1 MSSTDSLSELLL
13 EQTPACHW
21 LVTPAGIFHRVYG
34 DSTVILGKPAAEL
47 TGRKVSECFD
57 RDAASVWKTRFAQ
70 ALHGETLNLRERRGD
85 GRWTVTVFPIRA
97 DGKIRYAGGMAR
109 ESTQWAKAER
119 ELRYTVLGALKAQ
132 EFERTMVSKFLHDA
146 VGQNLTALGLQLDL
160 VRMDL
165 ENISPE
171 ICERIG
177 AVQRLLESMMEEVR
191 EYSYELNPSTVE
203 RAGLRSALDRLA
215 TRVRERFTGSL
226 RLNVDPSLKIDPK
239 LASALYQIAQEA
251 VENAVQHSS
260 CSMIEIA
267 VKSTRNAPVLEVRDN
282 GRGFD
287 PGNVSGGCRG
297 LGLLSMEH
305 YAAQAG
311 LDFSI
316 TSNRTTGT
324 SVRAAAAAE
333 TV

>member
-1 MSSTDSLSELLL
+1 MPTAERVSALLL
-13 EQTPACHW
+13 EQSGACHW
-21 LVTPAGIFHRVYG
+21 VVTAAGVFHRVYG
-34 DSTVILGKPAAEL
+34 DPSCILGKPAAL
-47 TGRKVSECFD
+47 LVGQKVD
-57 RDAASVWKTRFAQ
+57 DALDPEAAATWKARFAQ
-70 ALHGETLNLRERRGD
+70 ALQGATLTLRERCGAA
-85 GRWTVTVFPIRA
+85 RWDVSIFPIRVE
-97 DGKIRYAGGMAR
+97 GKVRYAGGMAR
-109 ESTQWAKAER
+109 ESTQWAKAEQ

-132 EFERTMVSKFLHDA
+132 EFERAMVSKFLHDS

-165 ENISPE
+165 ESISPDS
-171 ICERIG
+171 CARI
-177 AVQRLLESMMEEVR
+177 AEVQKLLGSMMEEVR

-203 RAGLRSALDRLA
+203 RAGLRPALDRLA
-215 TRVRERFTGSL
+215 TRFRERFTGTI

-239 LASALYQIAQEA
+239 LAASLYQIAQEA

-260 CSMIEIA
+260 CSLIEIA
-267 VKSTRNAPVLEVRDN
+267 VKSTRNAPILEVRDN

-287 PGNVSGGCRG
+287 PGDLAGGYRG

-316 TSNRTTGT
+316 TSDRSTGT
-324 SVRAAAAAE
+324 SVRAAAAEA
-333 TV
+333 V